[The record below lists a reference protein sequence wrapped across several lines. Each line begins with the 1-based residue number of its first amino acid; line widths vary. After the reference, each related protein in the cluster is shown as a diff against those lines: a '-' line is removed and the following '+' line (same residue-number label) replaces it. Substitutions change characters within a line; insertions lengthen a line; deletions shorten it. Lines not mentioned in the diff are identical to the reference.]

1 MQNVFV
7 ASEIMGNF
15 NIMSIAPVKDLNSLK
30 ILLNKIKKEPSVNR
44 VEIVLINDIEFPI
57 LFALENLTHEIAST

>member
-30 ILLNKIKKEPSVNR
+30 ILLNKIKKEPSVN
-44 VEIVLINDIEFPI
+44 
-57 LFALENLTHEIAST
+57 